1 MTNEVK
7 FPDETGASFVVRF
20 EGDFIASDAS
30 RQLVLFLD
38 PDDVMVI
45 DEPAPGDLEA
55 DEQTG
60 RRTVAL
66 PDDQSLQDYFD
77 GSALQAIL
85 TTLNDLRTARKLGGG
100 EGA

>member
-20 EGDFIASDAS
+20 EGDFIASDAD

-38 PDDVMVI
+38 PDGVIVI
-45 DEPAPGDLEA
+45 DEPARSDLDANE
-55 DEQTG
+55 ETG
-60 RRTVAL
+60 RHTIAL
-66 PDDQSLQDYFD
+66 PDDQSLQDHFD

-85 TTLNDLRTARKLGGG
+85 ATLNDLRTARKLGRG
-100 EGA
+100 ERS